1 MEDKRSIINQKN
13 FKFLVLA
20 CILLP
25 IILIFFSLFIG
36 RYELSIRDILS
47 ILIEKEKWISNP
59 ERVIEYSLVR
69 EIRLPRALLAFIV
82 GGALSISGGALQG
95 MFRNPLVDSGMLGVS
110 AGAGFGAC
118 LGILF
123 FPNSLMIYF
132 LAFFFGVFAVLLSYL
147 TGKIYD
153 SAPTVTLVLGG
164 VVISAIFSA
173 LISFVK
179 YVADPLEK
187 LPTITFWLMGTLNRA
202 NFQDMPVAL
211 VPIAIG
217 VTGIILVRWQINVLS
232 LGDKEASTLGVNTNF
247 YRAIVIICTSIATAG
262 AVCVSGTIGWVG
274 LIIPHIVRMLVGND
288 NRVLLPVSLSLG
300 GSFLLIVDLIARSIV
315 STEIPLG
322 VLTAMIGGP
331 FFILILKRTK
341 GGGSW

>member
-1 MEDKRSIINQKN
+1 
-13 FKFLVLA
+13 
-20 CILLP
+20 
-25 IILIFFSLFIG
+25 
-36 RYELSIRDILS
+36 
-47 ILIEKEKWISNP
+47 
-59 ERVIEYSLVR
+59 
-69 EIRLPRALLAFIV
+69 
-82 GGALSISGGALQG
+82 
-95 MFRNPLVDSGMLGVS
+95 MLGVS

-118 LGILF
+118 LGILY
-123 FPNSLMIYF
+123 FPNSVMIYF
-132 LAFFFGVFAVLLSYL
+132 LAFFFGVFAVLLSFL

-187 LPTITFWLMGTLNRA
+187 LPTITFWLMGSLSRA
-202 NFQDMPVAL
+202 NFQDMSVAL
-211 VPIAIG
+211 IPIAIG
-217 VTGIILVRWQINVLS
+217 IAGIMLVRWQINVLS
-232 LGDKEASTLGVNTNF
+232 LGDREASTLGVNTGLC
-247 YRAIVIICTSIATAG
+247 RVIVITCTSVATAG

-288 NRVLLPVSLSLG
+288 NRVLLPVCLSVG
-300 GSFLLIVDLIARSIV
+300 GCFLLIVDLIARSIV

-322 VLTAMIGGP
+322 VLTAIVGGP
-331 FFILILKRTK
+331 FFIMILKRTK

>member
-1 MEDKRSIINQKN
+1 MRDKRYLIKLLALTCVI
-13 FKFLVLA
+13 LPVLL
-20 CILLP
+20 IL
-25 IILIFFSLFIG
+25 FSLFIG
-36 RYELSIRDILS
+36 RYELGISDILS
-47 ILIEKEKWISNP
+47 ILTEKEKWLADP

-118 LGILF
+118 LGILY
-123 FPNSLMIYF
+123 FPNSVMIYF
-132 LAFFFGVFAVLLSYL
+132 LAFFFGVFAVLLSFL

-187 LPTITFWLMGTLNRA
+187 LPTITFWLMGSLSRA
-202 NFQDMPVAL
+202 NFQDMSVAL
-211 VPIAIG
+211 IPIAIG
-217 VTGIILVRWQINVLS
+217 IAGIMLVRWQINVLS
-232 LGDKEASTLGVNTNF
+232 LGDREASTLGVNTGLC
-247 YRAIVIICTSIATAG
+247 RTIVIICTSIATAG

-288 NRVLLPVSLSLG
+288 NRVLLPLCLSVG
-300 GSFLLIVDLIARSIV
+300 GCFLLIVDLIARSIV

-322 VLTAMIGGP
+322 VLTAMVGGP
-331 FFILILKRTK
+331 FFIVILKRTK

>member
-1 MEDKRSIINQKN
+1 MVKN
-13 FKFLVLA
+13 NYFKILTPA

-25 IILIFFSLFIG
+25 LFFVFISLFIG
-36 RYELSIRDILS
+36 RYDLGISDIFS
-47 ILIEKEKWISNP
+47 ILVNGQKWSIDP
-59 ERVIEYSLVR
+59 EHAIEYSLIY
-69 EIRLPRALLAFIV
+69 EIRLPRALMAFIV

-118 LGILF
+118 LGIIF
-123 FPNSLMIYF
+123 FHNQVMIYA
-132 LAFFFGVFAVLLSYL
+132 LAFIFGIVAVLLSYII
-147 TGKIYD
+147 GKIYD

-164 VVISAIFSA
+164 VVVSAIFSA
-173 LISFVK
+173 LISFMK
-179 YVADPLEK
+179 FVADPLEK
-187 LPTITFWLMGTLNRA
+187 LPTITFWLMGSLSRA
-202 NFQDMPVAL
+202 NFQDMLIAL
-211 VPIAIG
+211 IPITIG
-217 VTGIILVRWQINVLS
+217 ALGIMLVRWQINVLS
-232 LGDKEASTLGVNTNF
+232 LGDREASTLGVNTGLC
-247 YRAIVIICTSIATAG
+247 RAIVIVCTSIATAG

-288 NRVLLPVSLSLG
+288 NRVLLPVCLSVG
-300 GSFLLIVDLIARSIV
+300 GCFLLIVDLIARSIV

-322 VLTAMIGGP
+322 VLTAMVGGP

>member
-1 MEDKRSIINQKN
+1 MRDKRYLIKLLALTCVI
-13 FKFLVLA
+13 LPVLL
-20 CILLP
+20 IL
-25 IILIFFSLFIG
+25 FSLFIG
-36 RYELSIRDILS
+36 RYELGISDILS
-47 ILIEKEKWISNP
+47 ILTEKEKWLADP

-118 LGILF
+118 LGILY
-123 FPNSLMIYF
+123 FPNSVMIYF
-132 LAFFFGVFAVLLSYL
+132 LAFFFGVFAVLLSFL

-187 LPTITFWLMGTLNRA
+187 LPTITFWLMGSLSRA
-202 NFQDMPVAL
+202 NFQDMSVAL
-211 VPIAIG
+211 IPIVIG
-217 VTGIILVRWQINVLS
+217 IAGIMLVRWQINVLS
-232 LGDKEASTLGVNTNF
+232 LGDREASTLGVNTGLC
-247 YRAIVIICTSIATAG
+247 RAIVIICTSIATAG

-288 NRVLLPVSLSLG
+288 NRILLPLCLSVG
-300 GSFLLIVDLIARSIV
+300 GCFLLIVDLIARSIV

-322 VLTAMIGGP
+322 VLTAMVGGP
-331 FFILILKRTK
+331 FFIVILKRTK

>member
-1 MEDKRSIINQKN
+1 MVSKKFH
-13 FKFLVLA
+13 FKILVLA
-20 CILLP
+20 CLLLP
-25 IILIFFSLFIG
+25 LALILFSLFIG
-36 RYELSIRDILS
+36 RYDLNVREVLS
-47 ILIEKEKWISNP
+47 ILLEKEKWITDP
-59 ERVIEYSLVR
+59 ERAIEYSLVR

-82 GGALSISGGALQG
+82 GGALSVSGGALQG
-95 MFRNPLVDSGMLGVS
+95 MFRNRLVDAGMLGVS

-118 LGILF
+118 LGILL
-123 FPNSLMIYF
+123 FPGTVTIYF

-179 YVADPLEK
+179 FIADPMEK
-187 LPTITFWLMGTLNRA
+187 LPTITFWLMGSLSRA
-202 NFQDMPVAL
+202 NFHDMLIAL
-211 VPIAIG
+211 VPIAL
-217 VTGIILVRWQINVLS
+217 GIVGIMLVRWQINVLS
-232 LGDKEASTLGVNTNF
+232 LGDREASTLGVNTGLC
-247 YRAIVIICTSIATAG
+247 RAIVIICTSIATAG

-274 LIIPHIVRMLVGND
+274 LIIPHIVRMLIGND
-288 NRVLLPVSLSLG
+288 NRVLLPFCLSVG

-322 VLTAMIGGP
+322 VLTAIVGGP
-331 FFILILKRTK
+331 FFIVILKRTK

>member
-1 MEDKRSIINQKN
+1 MLNKRYLK
-13 FKFLVLA
+13 VLTSA
-20 CILLP
+20 CIILP
-25 IILIFFSLFIG
+25 IVFILISLFIG
-36 RYELSIRDILS
+36 RYDLGITDIFT
-47 ILIEKEKWISNP
+47 ILVNGQNWSLDP
-59 ERVIEYSLVR
+59 EHAIEYSLVY

-118 LGILF
+118 LGIIF
-123 FPNSLMIYF
+123 FHNNFMIYT
-132 LAFFFGVFAVLLSYL
+132 LAFLFGIIAVLLSFII
-147 TGKIYD
+147 GKIYD

-173 LISFVK
+173 LISFMK

-187 LPTITFWLMGTLNRA
+187 LPTITFWLMGSLSRA
-202 NFQDMPVAL
+202 NFQDMAIAL
-211 VPIAIG
+211 IPIAVG
-217 VTGIILVRWQINVLS
+217 ALGIMLVRWQINVLS
-232 LGDKEASTLGVNTNF
+232 LGDREAGTLGVNTGLC
-247 YRAIVIICTSIATAG
+247 RAIVIVCTSIATAG

-274 LIIPHIVRMLVGND
+274 LIIPHIVRMIVGND
-288 NRVLLPVSLSLG
+288 NRVLLPVCLSVG
-300 GSFLLIVDLIARSIV
+300 GCFLLVVDLIARSIV

-322 VLTAMIGGP
+322 VLTAMVGGP
-331 FFILILKRTK
+331 FFIVILKRTK

>member
-1 MEDKRSIINQKN
+1 MINKN
-13 FKFLVLA
+13 YTKILTLA
-20 CILLP
+20 CIVLP

-36 RYELSIRDILS
+36 RYDLKVSDILS
-47 ILIEKEKWISNP
+47 ILIEREKWISDP
-59 ERVIEYSLVR
+59 ERAIEYSLVYD
-69 EIRLPRALLAFIV
+69 IRLPRALLAFII

-118 LGILF
+118 LGIIF
-123 FPNSLMIYF
+123 FHNSFMIYT
-132 LAFFFGVFAVLLSYL
+132 LAFCFGILAVLLSYF

-173 LISFVK
+173 LISFMK
-179 YVADPLEK
+179 FVADPMEK
-187 LPTITFWLMGTLNRA
+187 LPTITFWLMGSLSRA
-202 NFQDMPVAL
+202 NFEDMAIAL
-211 VPIAIG
+211 IPITIG
-217 VTGIILVRWQINVLS
+217 AAGIMLIRWRVNVLS
-232 LGDKEASTLGVNTNF
+232 LGEREANTLGVNTGLC
-247 YRAIVIICTSIATAG
+247 RAIIIICTSIATAG

-288 NRVLLPVSLSLG
+288 NRILLPVCLSVG
-300 GSFLLIVDLIARSIV
+300 GCFLLIIDLIARSIV

-322 VLTAMIGGP
+322 VLTALIGGP
-331 FFILILKRTK
+331 FFIVILKRTK